1 MSGTLRKLVDATH
14 ERLAA
19 GFYDGRPAEP
29 IEPNGSLADAI
40 ATHDPAIVAEIKPAR
55 PDGSTFAVDPAQQA
69 RSYAEGGAAGISV
82 LTDPDHFDG
91 SLANLRE
98 AGAAGRPLLMKDFL
112 VDERQIQAAEAWG
125 ASAVLAIARLPR
137 EGYTDYTLKQACQ
150 DAHDRGLEILAEVVT
165 ADELEQALA
174 AGADAIGVN
183 VRDLDT
189 LAIDPERTRHLLA
202 DRQLPVPALHLSDIE
217 TRADVKQAVADGAHG
232 ALVGT
237 SLMEAEDPTQRL
249 RALRGGHPS

>member
-19 GFYDGRPAEP
+19 GFYDERPAEP
-29 IEPNGSLADAI
+29 IEPTGSLADAI

-55 PDGSTFAVDPAQQA
+55 PDGSTFPVDPAQQA

-137 EGYTDYTLKQACQ
+137 QGYTDYTLEQACQ

-202 DRQLPVPALHLSDIE
+202 DRQLPVPALHLSGVE
-217 TRADVKQAVADGAHG
+217 TRADVEQAVADGAHG